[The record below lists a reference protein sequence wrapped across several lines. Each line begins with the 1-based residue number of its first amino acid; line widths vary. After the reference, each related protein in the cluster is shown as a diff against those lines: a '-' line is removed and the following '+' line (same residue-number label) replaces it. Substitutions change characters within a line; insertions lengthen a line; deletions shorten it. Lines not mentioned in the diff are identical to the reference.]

1 MGPTHSRAG
10 CVTSAGRST
19 SLSSTLLLGQIKASS
34 RGVVH
39 GAGSPPGS
47 RSPAPACRQ
56 RQPCFP
62 PGEQGFRGPNTP
74 LVIDLCR
81 RIHAGPGGLLAR
93 QGAPSAEQRLLER
106 PRHPERPP
114 GGSRHGD
121 SAPRAAGRGQ
131 DGRQGA
137 GCAREPPVSSRHPA
151 ASSPRASLKGH
162 AAHFCGEAARPFP
175 GESPSTPAR

>member
-10 CVTSAGRST
+10 CVTSAGRSA
-19 SLSSTLLLGQIKASS
+19 SLSSTLLLGRIKASS
-34 RGVVH
+34 RGIVH

-81 RIHAGPGGLLAR
+81 RIHAGPGGLPAR

-131 DGRQGA
+131 DAPASRP
-137 GCAREPPVSSRHPA
+137 CPRVTPPPPA
-151 ASSPRASLKGH
+151 RASLKGH